1 MDEKKPTLLE
11 RFAAFVVDKRNLFF
25 LLYIFAVIF
34 CLVARGWVEV
44 ENDITKYLSEE
55 TETRQGLTVMD
66 EEFITYGSGKV
77 MIANISYPHA
87 AELAEEI
94 KGIPGVTSVAF
105 ENTEE
110 HYKDSSALF
119 SITFDG
125 EETDP
130 VSINAMNRI
139 KDMLKDYDVYVD
151 SAVGEDSAADLA
163 KEMQVIIVIAAII
176 IIVVLIF
183 TSKAYAE
190 VPVLLITFVV
200 AAILNM
206 GTNFLVDPIS
216 FISNSVTVVLQLA
229 LAIDYAIIMCHR
241 YTEEREHLEAR
252 EACIAALSKGIP
264 EIFSSSLTTI
274 SGLAALVFMQFKIGE
289 DLAVVLIKAIF
300 MSLLSVFTLMPGLLM
315 LFNKLMDKTVHKN
328 LVPKISFLGKFVVA
342 SRFIV
347 PPVFVIVLI
356 FAFVFANRC
365 PYCYGT
371 SHLSPPKKGAAQ
383 IAAEKI
389 EATYGAEN
397 LVALIVPTGNYEAEQ
412 KLLARLESCEEV
424 DSCLGLSNT
433 EVMGHMLTDALTP
446 REFSELADIDYEV
459 ARLLYSAYA
468 VNDDN
473 LGEIVGGIENY
484 RIPLLD
490 TMGFLEEEMNK
501 GYLNLDAE
509 LEDTLD
515 ELFDTLG
522 KAKAQLLSEDYT
534 RMLVYLNLPEES
546 QETFDFLQKI
556 HDEAGVYYSGEVYV
570 VGDST
575 SDYDLSSSFGRDN
588 IIISILSALFVI
600 VILLFNFKSAG
611 LPLLLILV
619 IQGSIWLNF
628 SFPYLKHEDLY
639 FLSYLIVNAIQMG
652 ANIDYAIV
660 ISSRYMELKREMPIK
675 EAMVEA
681 LNQAFPTIL
690 TSGSILVAGGV
701 LIGQMTT
708 NGVISAI
715 GSCLGRGTIISIIMV
730 MCVLPQILLLG
741 DTIIDRTSFAF
752 RKLDLP
758 LRDMNGMIYVQGRV
772 RGYVSGVID
781 ANVSGLIRGEVRGTI
796 ETAEDKKEAKPRG
809 KLLRIGKEALEPQ
822 EITDVTEIQEAGLQ
836 EGKEEGQNEE

>member
-1 MDEKKPTLLE
+1 MNEEKPTIVE
-11 RFAAFVVDKRNLFF
+11 RFATFVVDKRNLFF
-25 LLYIFAVIF
+25 LIYIFAVVF
-34 CLVARGWVEV
+34 CLVARGWVKV
-44 ENDITKYLSEE
+44 ENDITKYLSDE
-55 TETRQGLTVMD
+55 TETRQGLTLMD
-66 EEFITYGSGKV
+66 EEFITYGSGDF
-77 MIANISYPHA
+77 MIANISYAHA
-87 AELAEEI
+87 EELAEKIE
-94 KGIPGVTSVAF
+94 KIPGVTSVDF
-105 ENTEE
+105 DNTAE
-110 HYKDSSALF
+110 HYKDSAALL
-119 SITFDG
+119 SVTFDG
-125 EETDP
+125 EEADA
-130 VSINAMNRI
+130 VSLDAMDKI
-139 KDMLKDYDVYVD
+139 KELLSDYDVYID

-163 KEMQVIIVIAAII
+163 KEMQVIIVIAAV
-176 IIVVLIF
+176 IIVVVLTF

-190 VPVLLITFVV
+190 VPVLLITFIV

-315 LFNKLMDKTVHKN
+315 LFNKLMDKTVHKT
-328 LVPKISFLGKFVVA
+328 LVPKINFLGKFVVA

-347 PPVFVIVLI
+347 PPVFVVVLVFSAI
-356 FAFVFANRC
+356 FANKC
-365 PYCYGT
+365 PYCYGN
-371 SHLSPPKKGAAQ
+371 SHLNPPKKSTAQ

-389 EATYGAEN
+389 EDTFGADN
-397 LVALIVPTGNYEAEQ
+397 LVALIVPAGNYEAEQ
-412 KLLARLESCEEV
+412 ELIGQLESREEV
-424 DSCLGLSNT
+424 NSCMGLSNVAIT
-433 EVMGHMLTDALTP
+433 DEYMLTDALTP

-459 ARLLYSAYA
+459 AQLLYSAYA
-468 VNDDN
+468 INDEN
-473 LGEIVGGIENY
+473 LGEVVSGIEHY
-484 RIPLLD
+484 KIPLLD
-490 TMGFLEEEMNK
+490 IMDFLETEMDK
-501 GYLNLDAE
+501 GYVNLDADME
-509 LEDTLD
+509 ETLD
-515 ELFDTLG
+515 ELFDTLA
-522 KAKAQLLSEDYT
+522 KAKDQLLSENYT
-534 RMLVYLNLPEES
+534 RILVYLDLPEES
-546 QETFDFLQKI
+546 AETFEFLNTI
-556 HDEAGVYYSGEVYV
+556 HEMAGRYYGSDVYV

-575 SDYDLSSSFGRDN
+575 SDYDLSSSFSRDN

-600 VILLFNFKSAG
+600 IILLMNFKSAG
-611 LPLLLILV
+611 LPVLLILV
-619 IQGSIWLNF
+619 IQGSIWINF
-628 SFPYLKHEDLY
+628 SFPYLKQEDLY

-660 ISSRYMELKREMPIK
+660 ISSRYMELKQEMPIK
-675 EAMVEA
+675 QAMVEA

-690 TSGSILVAGGV
+690 TSGSILVAGGI

-741 DTIIDRTSFAF
+741 DSVIERTSFAF

-758 LRDMNGMIYVQGRV
+758 IRDMTGVIYVQGRV
-772 RGYVSGVID
+772 RGYVSGTID
-781 ANVSGLIRGEVRGTI
+781 ANVSGIIRGDVKGTI
-796 ETAEDKKEAKPRG
+796 ETLEDKKESRG
-809 KLLRIGKEALEPQ
+809 RRLLIGKGVRESQEEI
-822 EITDVTEIQEAGLQ
+822 EITQ
-836 EGKEEGQNEE
+836 EGKEGNENEE

>member
-1 MDEKKPTLLE
+1 MDEKKPTLVE
-11 RFAAFVVDKRNLFF
+11 RFATFVVDKRNLFF
-25 LLYIFAVIF
+25 LLYIFAIIF
-34 CLVARGWVEV
+34 CLFARGWVEV

-55 TETRQGLTVMD
+55 TETRQGLTVME
-66 EEFITYGSGKV
+66 EEFITYGSGKI
-77 MIANISYPHA
+77 MIANISYDHA
-87 AELAEEI
+87 EALAEEI
-94 KGIPGVTSVAF
+94 EEIPGVTSVEF
-105 ENTEE
+105 DHTEE
-110 HYKDSSALF
+110 HYRNAAALF

-125 EETDP
+125 EESDEIS
-130 VSINAMNRI
+130 VSAMNRV
-139 KDMLKDYDVYVD
+139 KELLADYDVYVD
-151 SAVGEDSAADLA
+151 STVGEDSAADLA
-163 KEMQVIIVIAAII
+163 KEMQVIIIIAAII
-176 IIVVLIF
+176 IIVVMTF

-289 DLAVVLIKAIF
+289 DLAIVLIKAIF

-315 LFNKLMDKTVHKN
+315 VFNRLMDKTIHKN
-328 LVPKISFLGKFVVA
+328 LVPKINFLGKFVVWT
-342 SRFIV
+342 RYIV
-347 PPVFVIVLI
+347 PPIFVVVLI
-356 FAFVFANRC
+356 FACIFANKC
-365 PYCYGT
+365 PYCYGN
-371 SHLSPPKKGAAQ
+371 SHLNPPKKGVAQ

-389 EATYGAEN
+389 EDTFGAEN
-397 LVALIVPTGNYEAEQ
+397 LVALIVPAGNYEAEQ
-412 KLLARLESCEEV
+412 KLLARLEAYDEV
-424 DSCLGLSNT
+424 DSCQGLSNT
-433 EVMGHMLTDALTP
+433 EVMDGYMLTDALTP

-459 ARLLYSAYA
+459 AVLLYSAYA

-473 LGEIVGGIENY
+473 LGEVVGGVEHY
-484 RIPLLD
+484 KIPILD
-490 TMGFLEEEMNK
+490 IMGFLEEEMNK
-501 GYLNLDAE
+501 GYVNLDDDME
-509 LEDTLD
+509 ETLN
-515 ELFDTLG
+515 ELFDTLDKG
-522 KAKAQLLSEDYT
+522 KAQLLSEDYT
-534 RMLVYLNLPEES
+534 RMLVFLNLPEES
-546 QETFDFLQKI
+546 QETFDFLRTI
-556 HDEAGVYYSGEVYV
+556 HEEAEKYYGSNVLV

-575 SDYDLSSSFGRDN
+575 SDYDLSSSFSRDN
-588 IIISILSALFVI
+588 IIISVLSALFVI

-628 SFPYLKHEDLY
+628 SFPYLKQEDLY

-675 EAMVEA
+675 EAMIEA

-690 TSGSILVAGGV
+690 TSGSILVAGGI

-715 GSCLGRGTIISIIMV
+715 GSCLGRGTIISIVMV

-741 DTIIDRTSFAF
+741 DAIIDRTSFAF

-758 LRDMNGMIYVQGRV
+758 IRDMNGIIYVQGRV
-772 RGYVSGVID
+772 RGYVSGIID
-781 ANVSGLIRGEVRGTI
+781 ANVSGVIRGDVHGTI
-796 ETAEDKKEAKPRG
+796 EMQEDKKEAKPKGR
-809 KLLRIGKEALEPQ
+809 LLRIGKDALEPR
-822 EITDVTEIQEAGLQ
+822 EEVEVIE
-836 EGKEEGQNEE
+836 EGKEETQNEEHGEE

>member
-11 RFAAFVVDKRNLFF
+11 RFATFVVDKRNLFF

-34 CLVARGWVEV
+34 CLVARGWVDV

-55 TETRQGLTVMD
+55 TETRQGLTMMD

-77 MIANISYPHA
+77 MVANISYPHA
-87 AELAEEI
+87 AELAEKLEA
-94 KGIPGVTSVAF
+94 IPGVTSVAF

-110 HYKDSSALF
+110 HYKNSSALF

-130 VSINAMNRI
+130 VSIDAMNRI
-139 KDMLKDYDVYVD
+139 KDMLKDYDVYID

-176 IIVVLIF
+176 IIVVLTF

-371 SHLSPPKKGAAQ
+371 SHLNPPKKGEAQ

-389 EATYGAEN
+389 EATFGAEN
-397 LVALIVPTGNYEAEQ
+397 LVALIVPSGNYEAEQ
-412 KLLARLESCEEV
+412 KLLARLDSYEEV
-424 DSCLGLSNT
+424 ESCLGLSNT
-433 EVMGHMLTDALTP
+433 EVMGYMLTDALTP

-459 ARLLYSAYA
+459 AGLLYSAYA
-468 VNDDN
+468 VNDDD

-484 RIPLLD
+484 RIPILD

-501 GYLNLDAE
+501 GYLNLDAD

-515 ELFDTLG
+515 ELFDTLNQ
-522 KAKAQLLSEDYT
+522 AKAQLISEDHT

-546 QETFDFLQKI
+546 QETFDFLRKI
-556 HDEAGVYYSGEVYV
+556 HDEAGIYYGEEVYV

-628 SFPYLKHEDLY
+628 SFPYLKQEDLY

-675 EAMVEA
+675 AAMVEA

-809 KLLRIGKEALEPQ
+809 KLLRIGKEALEVQDENTQ
-822 EITDVTEIQEAGLQ
+822 ESGLQ
-836 EGKEEGQNEE
+836 EGKEDGKDER